1 MSVFHPYKILFK
13 QNLLVFAFVTI
24 SYNSPNKI
32 YIFYHPSKCMYKCI
46 FKILSSL
53 VTRELLRFISKK
65 NTPTV
70 LKATNEKKEV
80 RIFLFHFFLLLHIF
94 WVERGNFLGAKDL
107 TLEFRSSFFL
117 FFKVE

>member
-1 MSVFHPYKILFK
+1 
-13 QNLLVFAFVTI
+13 
-24 SYNSPNKI
+24 
-32 YIFYHPSKCMYKCI
+32 MYKCI

-65 NTPTV
+65 NTPYCF
-70 LKATNEKKEV
+70 KGNEEKKKEV

>member
-1 MSVFHPYKILFK
+1 
-13 QNLLVFAFVTI
+13 
-24 SYNSPNKI
+24 
-32 YIFYHPSKCMYKCI
+32 MYKCI

-70 LKATNEKKEV
+70 LKATTKKKIEA

-107 TLEFRSSFFL
+107 TLEFRSYFFFL
-117 FFKVE
+117 IF